1 MDINQMT
8 KSEAFKRGD
17 ATSYDAVAKDF
28 ERLAQ
33 RFARPIATRMLD
45 LAQIGRG
52 SRVLDVGC
60 GTGIVA
66 RFAATR
72 LGGAGRLTG
81 VDLSEGAIQKA
92 RELASEEGLDGSV
105 AFDTGDAEHLAFAD
119 QSFDV
124 VVSLYAFIDVCVAVP
139 LVTEVLKDDAARR
152 SIGAL
157 AYHHYRASGDG
168 PQPFIE
174 VSSKAE
180 TADSGKL
187 FDTSRRLISRSSP
200 RRRFGHHERGVATF
214 ARQRLQ
220 LGRST
225 ERAAPVLRMCEPHD
239 VVVMPGDN
247 DVLTVC
253 GNGMTVRWRIRKVAT
268 RLERAFPP
276 SVSRPSRLAARWA
289 E

>member
-1 MDINQMT
+1 MT

-72 LGGAGRLTG
+72 LVGAGRLIG

-124 VVSLYAFIDVCVAVP
+124 VVSLYAFIDVYAAVP

-152 SIGAL
+152 SIGIGVL
-157 AYHHYRASGDG
+157 AYHHYRASLD
-168 PQPFIE
+168 FH
-174 VSSKAE
+174 A
-180 TADSGKL
+180 
-187 FDTSRRLISRSSP
+187 RRL
-200 RRRFGHHERGVATF
+200 A
-214 ARQRLQ
+214 
-220 LGRST
+220 
-225 ERAAPVLRMCEPHD
+225 
-239 VVVMPGDN
+239 
-247 DVLTVC
+247 
-253 GNGMTVRWRIRKVAT
+253 
-268 RLERAFPP
+268 
-276 SVSRPSRLAARWA
+276 
-289 E
+289 